1 MDRRFAENLL
11 EQLAILTVTIEDIS
25 RKIPVEHKKLVA
37 KDLGT
42 LLKSCIEM
50 EMGIGSR
57 VPDLHPMY
65 LGLENFSKLR
75 KKHENP
81 EYPVEAPSEE
91 EIKKAEEQWLKIR
104 KVTWNKHAT

>member
-1 MDRRFAENLL
+1 MDRKFAENLL
-11 EQLAILTVTIEDIS
+11 EHLAILTITIEDIS
-25 RKIPVEHKKLVA
+25 RKIPVENRKLVA
-37 KDLGT
+37 RDLGT

-50 EMGIGSR
+50 QMDIGNR

-65 LGLENFSKLR
+65 LGLGNFSKLR

-81 EYPVEAPSEE
+81 EYPVEIPTEE

-104 KVTWNKHAT
+104 KVTRNKHAT